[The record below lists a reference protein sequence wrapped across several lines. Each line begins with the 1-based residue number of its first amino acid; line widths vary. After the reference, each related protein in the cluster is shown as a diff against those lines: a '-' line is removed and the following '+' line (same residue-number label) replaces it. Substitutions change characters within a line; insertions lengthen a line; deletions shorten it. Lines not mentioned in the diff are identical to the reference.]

1 MEFTLKVWRQP
12 SPEVK
17 GEIKTYKAHDVS
29 PDMSLIEVIDLVN
42 AELEAKGEEPIA
54 YYADCLEGICGSC
67 SMMVNGVAHGP
78 GKGCTTCQVFMRSF
92 VDGET
97 ITLEPWRVNAFP
109 VIKDLITDR
118 SSFDRI
124 IQAGGFISVNTGSAP
139 DGNAIPIPK
148 DDAETAMDAAQ
159 CIGCGACAASC
170 RNGSAML
177 FVAAK
182 VAHLANLPQGQP
194 ERYQRVLKMVEQM
207 DKEGFGNCTNQYECE
222 AVCPKEISARFIA
235 DLNRDYFKASF
246 GLGK

>member
-1 MEFTLKVWRQP
+1 MEFTLRVWRQSGP
-12 SPEVK
+12 KSK
-17 GEIKTYKAHDVS
+17 GELKTYRAHNIS
-29 PDMSLIEVIDLVN
+29 PDMSLIEVLDLVN

-78 GKGCTTCQVFMRSF
+78 GRGCTTCQVYMRTF

-97 ITLEPWRVNAFP
+97 IILEPWRVSAFP

-118 SSFDRI
+118 ESFDRI
-124 IQAGGFISVNTGSAP
+124 IQAGGFVSVNTGSAP
-139 DGNAIPIPK
+139 DGNAIPIPQHE
-148 DDAETAMDAAQ
+148 AEIAMDAAQ

-170 RNGSAML
+170 KNGSAML

-182 VAHLANLPQGQP
+182 VSHLAHLPQGQA
-194 ERYQRVLKMVEQM
+194 ERSRRVLAMVEQM

-222 AVCPKEISARFIA
+222 AVCPKEISVKFISE
-235 DLNRDYFKASF
+235 LNKEYFKASF